1 MHNIQT
7 LNRPSLPPRSS
18 PNTDNLLWAR
28 QSGKEKSLAY
38 DAITILKVLTDPKNQ
53 ISDHARG
60 IYRQYFLTKHPTKLN
75 CI

>member
-38 DAITILKVLTDPKNQ
+38 DAITILKLLTNQ
-53 ISDHARG
+53 
-60 IYRQYFLTKHPTKLN
+60 K
-75 CI
+75 